1 MRFFHLTSSSLAAS
15 LLLYLPRLASCQ
27 GGEFTLSCLPLTYQ
41 RSDPI
46 LFPGVVSPHTHV
58 VVGGTNFNR
67 TMSEDLAPNA
77 QNTTCSVNI
86 DRSNYWQPLLYHLNS
101 DGTFEAIPFQGNA
114 VYYLNRACNYT
125 AGATSCPTNG
135 SYPLAPPAGL
145 RMVAGNP
152 MLRTYNDSNFA
163 QRAMSHMCLTETDSI
178 YTNSLPSQPCL
189 RLRAQ
194 TFFPSCWDGKNLDSP
209 DHTSHMSYPAIGD
222 YNTGVC
228 PESHPVA
235 IFSIFLEFFYDV
247 SNYTDYE
254 NWVYA
259 MGDPTGYGLHADFV
273 NGWTDIDALQNAFAT
288 CTGPQGENDPG
299 CSITGGHVQGATTQ
313 QDAFPA
319 PAEDLG
325 LTAPIPALPG
335 NNPVTGSASDRQTSS

>member
-1 MRFFHLTSSSLAAS
+1 MRFLQLTSVAA
-15 LLLYLPRLASCQ
+15 LLLFFPHQAYSQ

-46 LFPGVVSPHTHV
+46 VSPGEPSAHTHV
-58 VVGGTNFNR
+58 VVGGTAFSR
-67 TMSEDLAPNA
+67 TMGADTAPNA
-77 QNTTCSVNI
+77 TNTTCSVNI
-86 DRSNYWQPLLYHLNS
+86 DRSNYWQPLLYHITS
-101 DGTFEAIPFQGNA
+101 DGQFEAIPFQGNA

-125 AGATSCPTNG
+125 AGATSCDA
-135 SYPLAPPAGL
+135 SQYPLVPPAGL
-145 RMVAGNP
+145 RMLAGDP
-152 MLRTYNDSNFA
+152 MLRTYNNSNYA

-178 YTNSLPSQPCL
+178 YTNSLPTQPCL

-194 TFFPSCWDGKNLDSP
+194 TFFPSCWDGVNLDSP

-247 SNYTDYE
+247 SNYTDWQ

-259 MGDPTGYGLHADFV
+259 MGDPTGYGLHADFI
-273 NGWTDIDALQNAFAT
+273 NGWTDLNALQDAFAT
-288 CTGPQGENDPG
+288 CTGPEGENAAN
-299 CSITGGHVQGATTQ
+299 CSITNGHIQGAWTQ
-313 QDAFPA
+313 QLEIPA
-319 PAEDLG
+319 PVENLG
-325 LTAPIPALPG
+325 LTVPIPALPG
-335 NNPVTGSASDRQTSS
+335 NNPVTGSVSDRQSASSS